1 MQAMIKHDLLLWAV
15 ERAQIAMDVLSK
27 KLSIKEEKLQRWIE
41 GEELPTFK
49 QAQKL
54 ANALQVPFGYLFL
67 SEPPKEQ
74 LPVPDLRTIRDD
86 PTYHM
91 SANFKELLYD
101 LDRKQR
107 WYREYILENGAQR
120 LEFIG
125 KFSLQDTKASIV
137 NDIREKLQWN
147 SDMKGIT
154 KDNYLTEITKKI
166 ETLGVLVMRSSYI
179 GSNTRKS
186 LSVKE
191 FRGLA
196 ISDPYAPL
204 IYVNTADA
212 KSAQIFTLSHEL
224 AHLWIGESGISDL
237 QMFINF
243 DNKIEKFCNE
253 IAAELLV
260 PEDEFKK
267 YYDGS
272 KSTEENCIFIADTYH
287 VSFVMALKRAYDLK
301 FISYEDYKEQYE
313 LEMARWEEIKQHKR
327 SGGGDYYKT
336 AGARVSKL
344 FSHSVI
350 SATLEGKLLYR
361 DATKL
366 LNIKKISTFENY
378 LQEMGIY
385 LR

>member
-15 ERAQIAMDVLSK
+15 ERAHIAIDVLSK
-27 KLSIKEEKLQRWIE
+27 KLSIKEEKLQSWLE

-107 WYREYILENGAQR
+107 WYREYILENGAER
-120 LEFIG
+120 LDFIG
-125 KFSLQDTKASIV
+125 KFSLQDSKESIV
-137 NDIREKLQWN
+137 DDIRAKLQWN

-166 ETLGVLVMRSSYI
+166 EELGILVMRSSYI

-186 LSVKE
+186 LSVQE

-243 DNKIEKFCNE
+243 DNHIEKLCNE

-267 YYDGS
+267 LYDANQS
-272 KSTEENCIFIADTYH
+272 IKENCILIADTYH

-301 FISYEDYKEQYE
+301 FISFDDYKELYE
-313 LEMARWEEIKQHKR
+313 EEMIKWEEIKLHKKN
-327 SGGGDYYKT
+327 SGGDYYKT
-336 AGARVSKL
+336 AGARISKL
-344 FSHSVI
+344 FSHSII

-361 DATKL
+361 DAAKL
-366 LNIKKISTFENY
+366 LNIKKMSTFEKY
-378 LQEMGIY
+378 IKEMGIH
-385 LR
+385 